1 MKKRSGIVEDTVEFW
16 SELSELSDQNYWKC
30 IEKHLTE
37 DHHSRAGV
45 ISIQPRTCDTNINFC
60 KRQPFS
66 FSDNCEP
73 MCNLVKNCE
82 MHDNFLCP
90 DENKKAL
97 MDTCCSLWDDKFKCD
112 YPLNHQNTTVAP
124 SLQQANHDTVTDP
137 KDNLLV
143 YLLPALLVSLAV
155 VIILGILLILKRI
168 KKTKSKYKNP
178 EEPRTQSTVSGE
190 YEEYGSDYQSTQ
202 SGTEINTNM
211 NYVNN
216 TPF

>member
-97 MDTCCSLWDDKFKCD
+97 MDTCCSLWDDEFKCD
-112 YPLNHQNTTVAP
+112 YPLNHQNTTIEP

-155 VIILGILLILKRI
+155 VIILGILLILKRMSI
-168 KKTKSKYKNP
+168 T
-178 EEPRTQSTVSGE
+178 
-190 YEEYGSDYQSTQ
+190 
-202 SGTEINTNM
+202 
-211 NYVNN
+211 
-216 TPF
+216 